1 MRNKKGEQRGRQRE
15 DEGIADLSASV
26 SQSQNSVLVFL
37 SRREKSSDS
46 SWQLIRMELHGYSH
60 HNSPV

>member
-1 MRNKKGEQRGRQRE
+1 MRNKKGEQRGRQKE
-15 DEGIADLSASV
+15 DEGIADLSAPV
-26 SQSQNSVLVFL
+26 LQSQNSVLVFL
-37 SRREKSSDS
+37 GRREKSSDS